1 MHDRELADVQRDRDR
16 DREWLAGAEDAVE
29 EAQEN
34 VVRLEQEVE
43 VVRARE
49 EALKGVI
56 ERMIERYGAWIAHE
70 RRADAVNRSC

>member
-1 MHDRELADVQRDRDR
+1 MR
-16 DREWLAGAEDAVE
+16 GAEDAVE

-34 VVRLEQEVE
+34 VVRLEQEVA
-43 VVRARE
+43 VVRGRE

-70 RRADAVNRSC
+70 RRTEQ

>member
-1 MHDRELADVQRDRDR
+1 ML
-16 DREWLAGAEDAVE
+16 WKS
-29 EAQEN
+29 EAQEK

-56 ERMIERYGAWIAHE
+56 ERMIERYGAWIAYE
-70 RRADAVNRSC
+70 RRAEQ

>member
-1 MHDRELADVQRDRDR
+1 MHDRELADVERDRDR
-16 DREWLAGAEDAVE
+16 GREWLAGAEDAVE

-34 VVRLEQEVE
+34 VVRLEQEVA
-43 VVRARE
+43 VVRGRE

-70 RRADAVNRSC
+70 RRTEQ